1 MRDKVIFVDF
11 TKNKE
16 KSKRTS
22 LLSRFKNLLK
32 KIFNYKAS
40 PSDSNNNKKILHY
53 NRDIS

>member
-11 TKNKE
+11 TKNRGKA
-16 KSKRTS
+16 KKVS

-32 KIFNYKAS
+32 KIFNYTTDS
-40 PSDSNNNKKILHY
+40 SDPNNNKKVIRY